1 MPSSP
6 RRRRR
11 AFRGVSAVVL
21 FTATAG
27 GIAFAGTFH
36 VGQRLDSIGRID
48 FGGALHTVTPI
59 TDPATGQTASTAPAT
74 GAVNYLL
81 VGSDTRAGAKQ
92 SDADYGSMGN
102 EGAGS
107 GQRSDTIMI
116 LRLEPSGTASLLS
129 FPRDLYVAIA
139 GSNNQNRINT
149 AFSINA
155 QTLVKTIEQDFS
167 IPIDHYVE
175 VDFQG
180 FKRLIDSIGGVSMC
194 FSAPARDLNTGLRV
208 NAGCWRL
215 SGVQALQYARSRHYE
230 ELHNG
235 HWVADGSAD
244 LGRIKRQQKFIKVA
258 IDKAIA
264 VGLHSPLT
272 INNLLDAIV
281 GNMTIDKTL
290 SRNDMLNLAK
300 QFGNLG
306 GDQLQTFTIPGT
318 SAMIRGMSVLRID
331 NAAAEPIL
339 ARFR

>member
-11 AFRGVSAVVL
+11 AFRGASAVVL

-48 FGGALHTVTPI
+48 LGATLHSVPPV
-59 TDPATGQTASTAPAT
+59 TDPATGATSSTDPPT
-74 GAVNYLL
+74 GAINYLL
-81 VGSDTRAGAKQ
+81 VGSDTRAGAKS

-116 LRLEPSGTASLLS
+116 LRLDAAGGASLLS
-129 FPRDLYVAIA
+129 LPRDLYVPIA
-139 GSNNQNRINT
+139 GSNTQNRINT
-149 AFSINA
+149 AFSMSA

-180 FKRLIDSIGGVSMC
+180 FKRLIDAIGGVTLC

-208 NAGCWRL
+208 NAGCWTL
-215 SGVQALQYARSRHYE
+215 KGVQALQYARSRHYE

-235 HWVADGSAD
+235 HWQVDGSAD

-281 GNMTIDKTL
+281 GNMTIDKGL
-290 SRNDMLNLAK
+290 SRSDMARLAK
-300 QFGNLG
+300 EVGNLS
-306 GDQLQTFTIPGT
+306 GDQLQTFTVPGT
-318 SAMIRGMSVLRID
+318 SAMIHGMSVLQID
-331 NAAAEPIL
+331 TTAAEPIL